1 MGQSWLGAI
10 QRMAG
15 TVHRS
20 QQNLHICNHVG
31 AKTPCSLESCSFS
44 WMAVSHVFEK
54 ALDWPVAN
62 TVSHPIQRMDMC
74 SHWLIPVQGLLEN
87 LRNTMVFTHTS
98 HTYIYISSLKC
109 SLHSRYP
116 PDVANMIHA
125 IDIVQQDDMMDDHPT
140 SWRCGWGYPIMGAM
154 DAMGISSPS
163 VGRWGLHLKQEKGT
177 GHYWSQHLFC
187 TQVRQQKK
195 RTFLLM

>member
-1 MGQSWLGAI
+1 
-10 QRMAG
+10 
-15 TVHRS
+15 
-20 QQNLHICNHVG
+20 
-31 AKTPCSLESCSFS
+31 
-44 WMAVSHVFEK
+44 
-54 ALDWPVAN
+54 
-62 TVSHPIQRMDMC
+62 MDMC

-98 HTYIYISSLKC
+98 HTYIYIYLFIEISSLKC

-140 SWRCGWGYPIMGAM
+140 SWVPWMPSDFQAHQLGDGAAFGHSM
-154 DAMGISSPS
+154 YHCDALQKQAMAPVTI
-163 VGRWGLHLKQEKGT
+163 GLNIYL
-177 GHYWSQHLFC
+177 
-187 TQVRQQKK
+187 TQVRQQKR